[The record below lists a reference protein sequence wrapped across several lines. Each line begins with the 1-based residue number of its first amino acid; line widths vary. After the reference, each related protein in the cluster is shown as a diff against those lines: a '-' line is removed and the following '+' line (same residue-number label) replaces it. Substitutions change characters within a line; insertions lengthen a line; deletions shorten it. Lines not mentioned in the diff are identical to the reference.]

1 MGSGVKLE
9 WIRIL
14 SSSFFVLYDLKSISY
29 ACPAGCLT
37 FTWSRLSSYSFVREQ
52 SPLLVLVLVLLLVLV
67 LPLEIHLVQIV
78 FLFIFL
84 AYSFVSFLVVWL
96 SLCRD
101 WKFICAWAES
111 APPPSSTSA
120 AFVWKRS
127 WSSCK
132 RRRSKSGRSSD
143 TSEKQHCAKK
153 EEKVQIDKCILSQ
166 GWSVKHLTE
175 ATYCD
180 ICQQRFAPVAQRI
193 EDWVQG
199 GVEVA
204 APLIFKFHF

>member
-78 FLFIFL
+78 LT
-84 AYSFVSFLVVWL
+84 YSFVSFLVVWL

-143 TSEKQHCAKK
+143 TSEATLCQKRGEGPNRQMHSVTRLISKTPHGSNILWHCAKK
-153 EEKVQIDKCILSQ
+153 
-166 GWSVKHLTE
+166 GWHLLH
-175 ATYCD
+175 
-180 ICQQRFAPVAQRI
+180 R
-193 EDWVQG
+193 G
-199 GVEVA
+199 
-204 APLIFKFHF
+204 

>member
-52 SPLLVLVLVLLLVLV
+52 SPLLVLVLVLV

-111 APPPSSTSA
+111 APPPSSTFA

-153 EEKVQIDKCILSQ
+153 EEKIQIDKCILSQ

-175 ATYCD
+175 ATYCN
-180 ICQQRFAPVAQRI
+180 ICQKRLTPVAQRI

>member
-52 SPLLVLVLVLLLVLV
+52 SPLLVLVLVLVLLLVLVLV

-78 FLFIFL
+78 FLLIFL

-143 TSEKQHCAKK
+143 TSEATLCQKRGEGPNRQMHSVTRLISKTPHGSNILWQCAKK
-153 EEKVQIDKCILSQ
+153 R
-166 GWSVKHLTE
+166 WHLLH
-175 ATYCD
+175 
-180 ICQQRFAPVAQRI
+180 R
-193 EDWVQG
+193 G
-199 GVEVA
+199 
-204 APLIFKFHF
+204 